1 MGHGKKQRQRR
12 KVLNAAVLKVMLMKV
27 KVAVEKPNSVLVWID
42 SEDKASM
49 I

>member
-1 MGHGKKQRQRR
+1 MGPGIKQRQRR
-12 KVLNAAVLKVMLMKV
+12 KVLNGAVLKVKVTRV
-27 KVAVEKPNSVLVWID
+27 KVAAEKQNSVLVCID

>member
-1 MGHGKKQRQRR
+1 MKQRQRR
-12 KVLNAAVLKVMLMKV
+12 KLLNSAMLKVMVMRV
-27 KVAVEKPNSVLVWID
+27 KVAAEKQNSVLVWID